1 MPKSFRLRQQQ
12 QNRSN
17 APTSSTDVH
26 VGVGVS
32 EVELIRQLDQLK
44 GQINALA
51 EEFNKL
57 KVEIQSKGR

>member
-1 MPKSFRLRQQQ
+1 MPKSFRLRQQ

-26 VGVGVS
+26 VEVGVS

-57 KVEIQSKGR
+57 KVEIQSKGS

>member
-1 MPKSFRLRQQQ
+1 MPKSFRLRQQ

-26 VGVGVS
+26 VEVGVS

-57 KVEIQSKGR
+57 KVEIQSKWS